1 MEEDEKGYNIFLKQ
15 PTDLIDW
22 ERVVR
27 FWGITNPQKPRR
39 CVCVTL
45 TEDYRGYAGG
55 EGMVPFLRWSVRNSR
70 EQGTHRIPEPVGIL
84 P

>member
-45 TEDYRGYAGG
+45 TEDYRGYAEG
-55 EGMVPFLRWSVRNSR
+55 ESEGKNRVFSITEWF
-70 EQGTHRIPEPVGIL
+70 
-84 P
+84 